1 MSTELNILKVAILNE
16 QQGYRFYVD
25 AAAKVTDEGVKTA
38 FMQLADD
45 EKDHERILRGM
56 FESMRKEQ
64 RISVYEDEGG
74 YIIEPRIFKRTNQT
88 LIADDYEMAAY
99 KMAILFEEAS
109 ERYYRES
116 AAKTESQ
123 DIKRILLHL
132 AEWEASHGDSLREIY
147 ETLREE
153 WWKKEGLET

>member
-25 AAAKVTDEGVKTA
+25 AAAKVTDEGVKKA

>member
-1 MSTELNILKVAILNE
+1 MSTELSMLKVAILNE

-25 AAAKVTDEGVKTA
+25 AVAKVTDEGAKAA
-38 FMQLADD
+38 FAQLAND

-64 RISVYEDEGG
+64 RVSVYEDEGG
-74 YIIEPRIFKRTNQT
+74 YIVEPRVFRRANQT
-88 LIADDYEMAAY
+88 LLADDYEMAAY

-123 DIKRILLHL
+123 DIKKMLLQL
-132 AEWEASHGDSLREIY
+132 ADWEASHGASLKDIY
-147 ETLREE
+147 EALREE
-153 WWKKEGLET
+153 WWKKEGLTT